1 MNKEFVKRVATLA
14 LVLSPALAFSQD
26 GEELPPQDFTAWN
39 SLAQNIS
46 FVCWAVGLLIALG
59 YYVMLSTTK
68 GSKDK
73 YDFINKHEIRSLWIA
88 VVILIIGGCFFANSA
103 ITSLTPVMIGVRI
116 FVTAAMGLIVA
127 VIIQNLLKFYYPFYI
142 EKRLKVLR
150 YMPRISPKTGKA
162 MKLLSEEE
170 EDAYLDEGMQAEE
183 NVFSVDYDVWKDEE
197 TGFIQIEKYAGHLH
211 ALQCPE
217 CNYQTFKVVKE
228 EIVKQPTE
236 TETGEIIK
244 HYQCGY
250 CGYKAK
256 KSVILKQQTKIE
268 QSAATA

>member
-1 MNKEFVKRVATLA
+1 MRFVNTLVLVMVAISSFAQVVDPYADPDENYDSWNALASNLAYASLA
-14 LVLSPALAFSQD
+14 L
-26 GEELPPQDFTAWN
+26 
-39 SLAQNIS
+39 
-46 FVCWAVGLLIALG
+46 GLLIALG
-59 YYVMLSTTK
+59 YFIRFSTTK

-73 YDFINKHEIRSLWIA
+73 YDFINKYEINSLWVA
-88 VVILIIGGCFFANSA
+88 VIVLIIGGCFYANSS
-103 ITSLTPVMIGVRI
+103 ITHTTPVLIGVKV

-127 VIIQNLLKFYYPFYI
+127 VIVQNLLKFYYPFYI

-150 YMPRISPKTGKA
+150 YMPRISPKTGKP

-197 TGFIQIEKYAGHLH
+197 TGYIQIEKYAGHLH
-211 ALQCPE
+211 AIQCPE
-217 CNYQTFKVVKE
+217 CNYQTFKLVRE
-228 EIVKQPTE
+228 EIVRQPTE
-236 TETGEIIK
+236 TEEGEITK

-256 KSVILKQQTKIE
+256 KTVILKQQTKVAH
-268 QSAATA
+268 STATA